1 MTSLWGYD
9 GLCVI
14 AYNIASDY
22 IAVRYSAQGDSS
34 KRNKEAFMQ
43 EMNQHLAQ
51 RLKDLRS
58 ELGWSLDVA
67 ARETGVSKAMLGQIE
82 RGESSPTV
90 ATLWKIATGFRVS
103 FSSFIEPAP
112 TTQDDV
118 LYRTADA
125 IRQQPAGEGMQ
136 VAPLFPYEGRFG
148 FELFE
153 LTLLPGYQRES
164 EPHEPGVTE
173 HVIVISG
180 QVEVLVEGEWRSLT
194 QGEAVRFAADRPH
207 GYRNQGVAPAIF
219 HNLIHYPASRS

>member
-1 MTSLWGYD
+1 
-9 GLCVI
+9 
-14 AYNIASDY
+14 
-22 IAVRYSAQGDSS
+22 
-34 KRNKEAFMQ
+34 MQ

-51 RLKDLRS
+51 RLKGLRS

-90 ATLWKIATGFRVS
+90 GTLWKIATGFRVS

-112 TTQDDV
+112 AAQNEV

-136 VAPLFPYEGRFG
+136 VAPLFPYERRFG

-173 HVIVISG
+173 HVIVING
-180 QVEVLVEGEWRSLT
+180 QMEVLVEEEWHSLT

-219 HNLIHYPASRS
+219 HNLIHYPASRSWPPGQPGRPSARGLVNMGA

>member
-1 MTSLWGYD
+1 
-9 GLCVI
+9 
-14 AYNIASDY
+14 
-22 IAVRYSAQGDSS
+22 
-34 KRNKEAFMQ
+34 MQ
-43 EMNQHLAQ
+43 EMSLHLAA
-51 RLKDLRS
+51 RLKALRA
-58 ELGWSLDVA
+58 ELGWSLDAA

-103 FSSFIEPAP
+103 FSSFIEPTP
-112 TTQDDV
+112 DEQEQT
-118 LYRTADA
+118 LYRVADA

-180 QVEVLVEGEWRSLT
+180 VMEVLTDGEWRTLI

-207 GYRNQGVAPAIF
+207 GYRNLGVAPAVF
-219 HNLIHYPASRS
+219 HNLIHYPGPRL